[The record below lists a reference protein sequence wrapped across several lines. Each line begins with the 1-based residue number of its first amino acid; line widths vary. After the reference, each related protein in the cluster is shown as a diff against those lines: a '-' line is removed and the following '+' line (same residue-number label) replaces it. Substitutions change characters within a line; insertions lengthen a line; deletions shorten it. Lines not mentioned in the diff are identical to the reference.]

1 MARPRTGRGILVL
14 RHPAQYVLAAFVS
27 IGSALAVF
35 AVGRVYFELLLDQWN
50 SFMFW
55 LENLF
60 S

>member
-1 MARPRTGRGILVL
+1 MIVVSVIL
-14 RHPAQYVLAAFVS
+14 VLAAFVS
-27 IGSALAVF
+27 IGSALAVS
-35 AVGRVYFELLLDQWN
+35 AVGRVYFEILLDQWN